1 MRLVTINLACDW
13 ANCDTVA
20 PENEGLVT
28 EMTLAVD
35 GRAPKTFSI
44 CKPHRDLLE
53 ENLHTLLARGVGE
66 PPKKQA
72 KRSTSSASGG
82 NGNGTSAVAGS
93 PTVPASELLSCR
105 VPGCGRD
112 DIGGNVGLAQHLK
125 RKHDGMTREQYYELY
140 PEPNG

>member
-1 MRLVTINLACDW
+1 MRLVTINLSCDW

-35 GRAPKTFSI
+35 GKAAKTFSI

-66 PPKKQA
+66 TKKTPA
-72 KRSTSSASGG
+72 KRERSAAA
-82 NGNGTSAVAGS
+82 TPAAD
-93 PTVPASELLSCR
+93 TVPSHIETACR
-105 VPGCGRD
+105 VPDCLQPTK
-112 DIGGNVGLAQHLK
+112 GNVGLAQHLK
-125 RKHDGMTREQYYELY
+125 KKHSLTIAQHDELY
-140 PEPNG
+140 PTG

>member
-1 MRLVTINLACDW
+1 MRLVTINLSCDW

-35 GRAPKTFSI
+35 GKAPKTFSI

-72 KRSTSSASGG
+72 KRSTPASGG
-82 NGNGTSAVAGS
+82 NDNGKA
-93 PTVPASELLSCR
+93 TVPVSELLSCR

-140 PEPNG
+140 PETNG